1 MLSVVLT
8 FRLKSDAFFFFFC
21 HIRRRFKDKLV
32 KCSGTLV
39 MEVL

>member
-8 FRLKSDAFFFFFC
+8 FRLKSDAFFFC

>member
-8 FRLKSDAFFFFFC
+8 FRLKGDAFFFFC